1 LLNIENILFP
11 VDLSEPC
18 RAAAPFVRWLA
29 CRTGA
34 RVTMLHVLEMPQ
46 PYYSDLTSFLS
57 LVDMGEM
64 LRLRKAPFDAFLAG
78 EFQDLR
84 FVRRILRFGD
94 PVQLILEYARKLR
107 VGMIMMPTHGMGTF
121 RRLILGSVTA
131 KVLHDAECPVW
142 TDAHIESAG
151 AEHVHPGRCSKILCG
166 LNLQEDA
173 ARVLKYAAEL
183 AQILGAELRL
193 LHAVPASESL
203 TTKYFDT
210 ELVTALTETAGAKIA
225 ELQSAAGTSAQVV
238 IRGGEPAHVIR
249 DAAIESQADLV
260 VIGRGVLTEKLGR
273 LRTQCYAIIRDSPCP
288 VWSV

>member
-1 LLNIENILFP
+1 MLNIENILFP

-151 AEHVHPGRCSKILCG
+151 AEHVHPERCSKILCG

-193 LHAVPASESL
+193 VHAVPASESL
-203 TTKYFDT
+203 TTKYFDA

>member
-1 LLNIENILFP
+1 MLNIENILFP

-121 RRLILGSVTA
+121 RLLILGSVTA

>member
-1 LLNIENILFP
+1 
-11 VDLSEPC
+11 
-18 RAAAPFVRWLA
+18 
-29 CRTGA
+29 
-34 RVTMLHVLEMPQ
+34 
-46 PYYSDLTSFLS
+46 
-57 LVDMGEM
+57 
-64 LRLRKAPFDAFLAG
+64 
-78 EFQDLR
+78 
-84 FVRRILRFGD
+84 
-94 PVQLILEYARKLR
+94 
-107 VGMIMMPTHGMGTF
+107 MIMMPTHGMGTF

>member
-1 LLNIENILFP
+1 MTL
-11 VDLSEPC
+11 
-18 RAAAPFVRWLA
+18 
-29 CRTGA
+29 
-34 RVTMLHVLEMPQ
+34 LHVLEMPQ

-64 LRLRKAPFDAFLAG
+64 LRLRKAPFDAFLAS

-107 VGMIMMPTHGMGTF
+107 PALIMMPTHGMGTF

-142 TDAHIESAG
+142 TNAHIEIAHP
-151 AEHVHPGRCSKILCG
+151 ENVHPERCSKILCA
-166 LNLQEDA
+166 LNLQERTARDA
-173 ARVLKYAAEL
+173 LAGGGEPPRPAALCATASGDAGAVLSYAAQL
-183 AQILGAELRL
+183 AQMFGAELRL
-193 LHAVPASESL
+193 VHAVPASESL
-203 TTKYFDT
+203 TTRYFDT
-210 ELVTALTETAGAKIA
+210 ELVTALTGMARTKIA
-225 ELQSAAGTSAQVV
+225 ELQSAAGTQAQVT

-249 DAAIESQADLV
+249 DVAIESQADLV